1 MKKHV
6 LLLALVAGLFSVQS
20 LTAQITGFCFT
31 DAFGYTTSVTATKTG
46 PGHWDL
52 SGTADVLT
60 GSDWIVTGSYDKMSD
75 VWTLNFANPAPDGCT
90 FYVDNFTYTSYAYG
104 GGVIYFN
111 WTSYCFGGALGS
123 GSGSTTWSLGTCPMR
138 LGNET
143 AIVGAAAAD
152 LTIANAPVA
161 DLRSIPGGELFSSA
175 FTEAQFS
182 VTRNADN
189 TFSFGY
195 TVDTESDVAIEI
207 YNHAGQHIATIVNG
221 HMSNGFYVNNWNGKL
236 VNGTDALS
244 GVYIAVMKSNGNMVT
259 NKFVK

>member
-31 DAFGYTTSVTATKTG
+31 DVFGYTTSVSATRTG
-46 PGHWDL
+46 PGYWEL
-52 SGTADVLT
+52 TGTADVLT
-60 GSDWIVTGSYDKMSD
+60 GTDWLVDGYYDKTSD
-75 VWTLNFANPAPDGCT
+75 VWSINFTNPAPDGCT
-90 FYVDNFTYTSYAYG
+90 FYVDNFTYTSTSYG
-104 GGVIYFN
+104 GGTINYS
-111 WTSYCFGGALGS
+111 WTSYCFGSPLSS
-123 GSGSTTWSLGTCPMR
+123 GTGSTTWTLGTCPMR

-152 LTIANAPVA
+152 PAIATAPVA
-161 DLRSIPGGELFSSA
+161 DLRSIPGGEIFSSV

-189 TFSFGY
+189 TFTFGY
-195 TVDTESDVAIEI
+195 SVDTESDVAIEI
-207 YNHAGQHIATIVNG
+207 YNHAGQHIATIVSG
-221 HMSNGFYVNNWNGKL
+221 HMGSGYYVNNWDGKL
-236 VNGTDALS
+236 ENGTDALS
-244 GVYIAVMKSNGNMVT
+244 GVYIAVMKSNGTMTT